1 MEIAESLT
9 LGKNGK
15 LEISELHIK
24 NAASAGSRDRYF
36 RAELYATEDENGTL
50 KQPQLT
56 IEALEDTFAEIGL
69 VRYLEIQGTD
79 AASARA
85 AADAK
90 AAQAADVNRALL
102 SNISGKN
109 IRLKLDSPKLLV
121 GVIVTDKENFQ
132 YTYTQTKTEKTAL
145 DIVASAV
152 KDKTKY
158 EGILYSR
165 TEFHNA
171 TGNWETRYY
180 IDEAC
185 TNQYVIADGSHVE
198 TEYDTTGFGYYL
210 KEQNEDGTWKYTG
223 LDQAPEYVLDADG
236 AYTNEA
242 WIMVG
247 GNKQKVTVDET
258 VTFIQYLKPDGQGG
272 YTTETERTFWIV
284 SDQIRY
290 EYHPGSSQSFDSIHY
305 NETTKKLRGDQGR
318 HHPGSLRF
326 SVLRCGGWN
335 LLRSG
340 GNGGRSAA
348 DRVCR

>member
-1 MEIAESLT
+1 M
-9 LGKNGK
+9 
-15 LEISELHIK
+15 
-24 NAASAGSRDRYF
+24 
-36 RAELYATEDENGTL
+36 
-50 KQPQLT
+50 
-56 IEALEDTFAEIGL
+56 
-69 VRYLEIQGTD
+69 
-79 AASARA
+79 
-85 AADAK
+85 
-90 AAQAADVNRALL
+90 
-102 SNISGKN
+102 
-109 IRLKLDSPKLLV
+109 
-121 GVIVTDKENFQ
+121 IVTDKENFQ

-171 TGNWETRYY
+171 TGNWETHYY
-180 IDEAC
+180 TDEAC

-258 VTFIQYLKPDGQGG
+258 VTFIQYLKPDGQGLHHRDG
-272 YTTETERTFWIV
+272 AYLLDCFR
-284 SDQIRY
+284 SDQ
-290 EYHPGSSQSFDSIHY
+290 
-305 NETTKKLRGDQGR
+305 
-318 HHPGSLRF
+318 
-326 SVLRCGGWN
+326 V
-335 LLRSG
+335 
-340 GNGGRSAA
+340 
-348 DRVCR
+348 

>member
-1 MEIAESLT
+1 M
-9 LGKNGK
+9 N
-15 LEISELHIK
+15 
-24 NAASAGSRDRYF
+24 
-36 RAELYATEDENGTL
+36 
-50 KQPQLT
+50 
-56 IEALEDTFAEIGL
+56 
-69 VRYLEIQGTD
+69 
-79 AASARA
+79 
-85 AADAK
+85 
-90 AAQAADVNRALL
+90 VNRALL
-102 SNISGKN
+102 SSISGKN

-180 IDEAC
+180 TDEAC

-210 KEQNEDGTWKYTG
+210 KEQSEDGTWKYTG

-242 WIMVG
+242 WIVVG

-305 NETTKKLRGDQGR
+305 NETTKKYEVIKDGIILASYD
-318 HHPGSLRF
+318 SLYYD
-326 SVLRCGGWN
+326 
-335 LLRSG
+335 
-340 GNGGRSAA
+340 AA
-348 DRVCR
+348 DGTYYGVVETEEEVQRTESADKRNTLLFTYDKEGLIRLAT